1 MAAAMPSLPSDLL
14 AARGLSVFPRSPV
27 EHDGAVFGLASAAG
41 VLRLLVAGPDGA
53 AAGFEVAERAGS
65 ERNTVHVCPA
75 NHANAERL
83 RAVLPHAAPSP
94 LASRDATFGTGD
106 RLGLAGPGHLAAFRR
121 YAASPVLAQQSLR
134 ELTLTSRTYEE
145 VLDASTWAVF
155 REGWRDAW
163 GADGDHLKTEEWV
176 RRALAIGYTMI
187 TADVSD
193 FIRGEWAA
201 KSDAE
206 AMAQWQT
213 LDAGLRRGLE
223 ERYLRSAIPVDTG
236 EAVRFTAG
244 ELART
249 TLVYGEAVEHAA
261 RLYRA
266 CVAEKGEGRFDFELS
281 IDETATP
288 TTPQAHVFMAR
299 ESSRRGVVISSL
311 APRFVGEFQKGVD
324 YIGGVR
330 EFEAS
335 FAVHAALCRALGHRI
350 SVHSGSDK
358 FSVFPAIGRL
368 SRHRFH
374 VKTAGTSWLE
384 SLRVVAAADPAL
396 FRDLYAHARRTY
408 DNARKLY
415 HVTPDLSRL
424 PDPVGLPAAAAA
436 ALLDDRDARQVLHIT
451 YGELLAV
458 PDLKRRFF
466 DLLAGSADAYTAAL
480 ELHIGRHLKALG
492 VPSRP

>member
-1 MAAAMPSLPSDLL
+1 MMDASILS
-14 AARGLSVFPRSPV
+14 ARGLDLFPRSPV
-27 EHDGAVFGLASAAG
+27 ERDGVTYALAGSPDG
-41 VLRLLVAGPDGA
+41 PRLVVAGPDGA
-53 AAGFEVAERAGS
+53 AAGFEVS
-65 ERNTVHVCPA
+65 ERLGRGGGTVHVCPV
-75 NHANAERL
+75 HHGNAERL

-106 RLGLAGPGHLAAFRR
+106 RLGLAGTGHLAAFRR
-121 YAASPVLAQQSLR
+121 CTASPVLAQQSLR

-155 REGWRDAW
+155 REGWREPW

-193 FIRGEWAA
+193 FIRGEWATR
-201 KSDAE
+201 SDAE
-206 AMAQWQT
+206 ALARWQEI
-213 LDAGLRRGLE
+213 DAGVRRGLE
-223 ERYLRSAIPVDTG
+223 ERYVSSAFPVDTG
-236 EAVRFTAG
+236 DAVRFSPA

-266 CVAEKGEGRFDFELS
+266 CVAEKGAGRFDFELS

-299 ESSRRGVVISSL
+299 ESSRQGVSVSSL
-311 APRFVGEFQKGVD
+311 APRFVGEFQKGID
-324 YIGGVR
+324 YIGEVR

-335 FAVHAALCRALGHRI
+335 FAVHAALCRSLGHRI

-368 SRHRFH
+368 ARGRFH

-384 SLRVVAAADPAL
+384 ALRVVAAADPAL

-436 ALLDDRDARQVLHIT
+436 ALLDDRDARQVLHIS
-451 YGELLAV
+451 YGEILGVPALKGRLFAV
-458 PDLKRRFF
+458 LDRES
-466 DLLAGSADAYTAAL
+466 GAYAAAL
-480 ELHIGRHLKALG
+480 ERHIGRHLAALG
-492 VPSRP
+492 VPPRA

>member
-1 MAAAMPSLPSDLL
+1 MMKASLP
-14 AARGLSVFPRSPV
+14 AVRGMNVFPRSPV
-27 EHDGAVFGLASAAG
+27 EHDGAVYALAAAAAG
-41 VLRLLVAGPDGA
+41 LRLLVAGPDGA
-53 AAGFEVAERAGS
+53 AAGFEVVERLGS
-65 ERNTVHVCPA
+65 GRDTVHVCPVH
-75 NHANAERL
+75 HANAGRL
-83 RAVLPHAAPSP
+83 RAVLPNAAPSP
-94 LASRDATFGTGD
+94 LASRDVTFGTGD

-121 YAASPVLAQQSLR
+121 STASPVLAQQSLR

-155 REGWRDAW
+155 REGWHDAW

-193 FIRGEWAA
+193 FIRGDWAA

-206 AMAQWQT
+206 VLAQWQT
-213 LDAGLRRGLE
+213 LDAGVRRGLE
-223 ERYLRSAIPVDTG
+223 ERYLRSPFPVDAG
-236 EAVRFTAG
+236 EAIRFTPA

-249 TLVYGEAVEHAA
+249 ALVYREAVDHAA

-266 CVAEKGEGRFDFELS
+266 CAAEKGEGRFDFELS

-299 ESSRRGVVISSL
+299 ESSRQGVAISSL
-311 APRFVGEFQKGVD
+311 APRFVGEFQKGID
-324 YIGGVR
+324 YLGDVR
-330 EFEAS
+330 AFEAS
-335 FAVHAALCRALGHRI
+335 FAVHAALCRSLGHRI

-368 SRHRFH
+368 SRGRFH

-384 SLRVVAAADPAL
+384 ALRVVAAADPAL

-424 PDPVGLPAAAAA
+424 PDPAGLPAAAAA

-451 YGELLAV
+451 YGEMLAAA
-458 PDLKRRFF
+458 DLKRRLF
-466 DLLAGSADAYTAAL
+466 DVLAGSADAYAAAL
-480 ELHIGRHLKALG
+480 ERHIGRHLETLG
-492 VPSRP
+492 VPLRS

>member
-1 MAAAMPSLPSDLL
+1 MD
-14 AARGLSVFPRSPV
+14 VFPRSPV
-27 EHDGAVFGLASAAG
+27 EHDGAVYAFASAAAG
-41 VLRLLVAGPDGA
+41 PRLLIAGPDGV
-53 AAGFEVAERAGS
+53 AAGFEVVERLGS
-65 ERNTVHVCPA
+65 GSGTVHVCPVH
-75 NHANAERL
+75 HANAERL
-83 RAVLPHAAPSP
+83 RAVLPNAAPSP

-121 YAASPVLAQQSLR
+121 RAASPVLAQQSLR

-155 REGWRDAW
+155 REGWHDAW

-176 RRALAIGYTMI
+176 QRALAIGYTMI

-206 AMAQWQT
+206 ALAQWKT
-213 LDAGLRRGLE
+213 LDAGVRRGLE
-223 ERYLRSAIPVDTG
+223 ERYLPNAFPVDTG
-236 EAVRFTAG
+236 EAVRFTPA

-249 TLVYGEAVEHAA
+249 ALVYGEAVDHAA

-266 CVAEKGEGRFDFELS
+266 CVAEKGAGRFDFELS

-288 TTPQAHVFMAR
+288 TTPQAHAFMAR
-299 ESSRRGVVISSL
+299 ECSRQGVAISSL
-311 APRFVGEFQKGVD
+311 APRFVGEFQKGID
-324 YIGGVR
+324 YLGDVR
-330 EFEAS
+330 EFERT
-335 FAVHAALCRALGHRI
+335 FAVHAALCRSLGHRI

-368 SRHRFH
+368 SRGRFH

-384 SLRVVAAADPAL
+384 ALRVVAAADPAL

-415 HVTPDLSRL
+415 HVTPDLARL
-424 PDPVGLPAAAAA
+424 PEAAGLPAAAAA

-451 YGELLAV
+451 YGEMLAV
-458 PDLKRRFF
+458 PDLKRRLFGV
-466 DLLAGSADAYTAAL
+466 LAGSADAYAAAL
-480 ELHIGRHLKALG
+480 ERHIGRHLESLG
-492 VPSRP
+492 LPLRR